1 MENKFVLNEEN
12 KDLFIALLKEGIIKI
27 VFEKK
32 DGSKREMKCT
42 LKHSIIAEYWISA
55 ETQRKFSDA
64 VLPVFDIEVKGW
76 RSFRW
81 DSLKTYDTD
90 F

>member
-1 MENKFVLNEEN
+1 MQTNFVLTEEN
-12 KDLFIALLKEGIIKI
+12 KDLFIALLKEGTVKI

-32 DGSKREMKCT
+32 DGAMREMLCT
-42 LKHSIIAEYWISA
+42 LKHSIIAEHWISA
-55 ETQRKFSDA
+55 EAQRKFVDS
-64 VLPVFDIEVKGW
+64 VLPVFDLEAKAW

-81 DSLKTYDTD
+81 ESLKTYDMD